1 MQIIQ
6 FLNSLDQQIFLFLNG
21 LNCPLMDTVM
31 WYISGK
37 VIWIPIYLVI
47 VWYLFRERKWNTVF
61 TLIFV
66 AVMITI
72 SDQVCNLIKDSVM
85 RFRPSH
91 EPALSGLVHLVND
104 NHGNLYR
111 GGNFGFISSHAGN
124 SFALATFVTLFFKVR
139 WVSIVMFIWAAIVS
153 YSRIYLGVHYPGD
166 IIGGALVGIAAGL
179 LIYYIEQWVH
189 AKYLAQFNKTLA
201 RKS

>member
-1 MQIIQ
+1 MQVLQ
-6 FLNSLDQQIFLFLNG
+6 FLSSVDQQLFLLLNG
-21 LNCPLMDTVM
+21 LHGPFMDNVM

-37 VIWIPIYLVI
+37 VIWIPLYLVI
-47 VWYLFRERKWNTVF
+47 VWYLIKERKWNTIF

-72 SDQVCNLIKDSVM
+72 SDQVCNVIKDSVM

-91 EPALSGLVHLVND
+91 EPALSGLVHLVED

-111 GGNFGFISSHAGN
+111 GGKFGFVSSHAAN
-124 SFALATFVTLFFKVR
+124 SFALAIFVTLFFRVR
-139 WVSIVMFIWAAIVS
+139 WVCIVMFIWAAIVS

-166 IIGGALVGIAAGL
+166 IIGGALVGLASGVF
-179 LIYYIEQWVH
+179 IYYVEQWVH
-189 AKYLAQFNKTLA
+189 AKYLAGFNRTTGNA
-201 RKS
+201 S

>member
-1 MQIIQ
+1 MQVIQ
-6 FLNSLDQQIFLFLNG
+6 FLNSLDHQIFLFFNG
-21 LNCPLMDTVM
+21 LNCPFMDTVM

-37 VIWIPIYLVI
+37 VIWIPLYLVI
-47 VWYLFRERKWNTVF
+47 VWYLIRERKWNTIF

-66 AVMITI
+66 ALMITI

-91 EPALSGLVHLVND
+91 EPTLSGLVHLVTD

-139 WVSIVMFIWAAIVS
+139 WVSIAMFIWAAIVS

-166 IIGGALVGIAAGL
+166 IIGGALVGIAAGI